1 MGGVFG
7 KEKPLKDIV
16 RENQRLIKK
25 SIRELEKETRTLE
38 TNEKKLIA
46 DIKKHAKANQM
57 AHLNAVSL
65 KMQTVKSHDA
75 MAQAMKG
82 VTKALTA
89 MNKKVKIMAKDLVRT
104 RNYITRFIEMKT
116 HLNAVSLKMQTVK
129 SHDAMA
135 QAMKGV
141 TKALTA
147 MNKKGQVPGLQ
158 KIMTEFMRENEK
170 SEITSE
176 MIGDTLDDAM
186 EEEGSAEEEEMIVGQ
201 VLDELGINMSEATP
215 AAPEGAIAA
224 KEGDTKVEE
233 KPAAED
239 PAISDLQAR
248 LQNLK

>member
-57 AHLNAVSL
+57 GA
-65 KMQTVKSHDA
+65 
-75 MAQAMKG
+75 
-82 VTKALTA
+82 
-89 MNKKVKIMAKDLVRT
+89 VKIMAKDLVRT

-147 MNKKGQVPGLQ
+147 MNKKVNMPGLQ